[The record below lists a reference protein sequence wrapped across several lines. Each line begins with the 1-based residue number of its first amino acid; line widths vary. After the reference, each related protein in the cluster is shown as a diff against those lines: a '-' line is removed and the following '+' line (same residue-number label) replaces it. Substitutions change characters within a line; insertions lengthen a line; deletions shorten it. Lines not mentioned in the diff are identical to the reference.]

1 MRLLKE
7 KIEERRSKL
16 IDVMKILAKAFV
28 SMLTGEDLKKEVQKV
43 TLISRFP
50 AGTNAIGVITL
61 RDRFEPRLDD
71 LSESWDL
78 DGDVFAKV
86 RLINSETNLYE
97 DQIAKVKLP
106 CLKLPE
112 LNIPPY
118 NARDIRSIKNL
129 VSRYVSFKGARAY
142 NFSSYG
148 FEFLLTRECVN
159 AFKDKILS
167 FKVLETFT
175 FKDKDYLVVSCDEIN
190 EMINQKVKE
199 LNAEISVLK
208 SEFSEKK
215 KIEESQFRQG
225 VEVAGRILIDFDR
238 VIKELNI
245 VGLRSVEVEMDGAEI
260 YTGVLKNHLEFLSV
274 SVAEQIAKI
283 TKFKVES
290 IDESSLR
297 VVVSSSEIDTL
308 LLSEK
313 EAEAKTIS
321 NVAHDAGFEKKK
333 ISINE
338 IFRSPL
344 LIDGNNVVRHEETY
358 GWRVLKTL
366 LEWLNQN
373 NRPFHVYFDATIE
386 HLNIEPSGREFISAI
401 IKELEYVTKCPA
413 REEADKFILFNAEK
427 SGSHILSNDCFRDR
441 EAQYPWVNSQ
451 NDPAGINRIHKFIV
465 DTGHL
470 VIPDLGIFKEIS

>member
-1 MRLLKE
+1 M
-7 KIEERRSKL
+7 IVF
-16 IDVMKILAKAFV
+16 DVIKILAKAFV
-28 SMLTGEDLKKEVQKV
+28 SGAPEEYLKKEAQKE

-50 AGTNAIGVITL
+50 AGTNASGVITS
-61 RDRFEPRLDD
+61 DPRLDY
-71 LSESWDL
+71 LSESWNL
-78 DGDVFAKV
+78 YGDVFAKV

-118 NARDIRSIKNL
+118 NARDIRSVRNL
-129 VSRYVSFKGARAY
+129 VSRYVSLEKPRAY

-148 FEFLLTRECVN
+148 FEYLLTRECVN
-159 AFKDKILS
+159 AVKDKILS

-225 VEVAGRILIDFDR
+225 VEVNGRILFD
-238 VIKELNI
+238 KEINLNN
-245 VGLRSVEVEMDGAEI
+245 LNEVEVEIDDSEI
-260 YTGVLKNHLEFLSV
+260 YTGVLRNNLSGLPF
-274 SVAEQIAKI
+274 SVVKQIAEI

-297 VVVSSSEIDTL
+297 VVVSSSEIDSL
-308 LLSEK
+308 LLTEK
-313 EAEAKTIS
+313 EAESKTIS
-321 NVAHDAGFEKKK
+321 NVVHGVGFEKKK

-338 IFRSPL
+338 IFYAPL
-344 LIDGNNVVRHEETY
+344 LIDGSNVVRHEETY

-366 LEWLNQN
+366 LDWLNQN
-373 NRPFHVYFDATIE
+373 NLPFHVYFDASIE
-386 HLNIEPSGREFISAI
+386 HLKIEPSGKEFISAI
-401 IKELEYVTKCPA
+401 MKETEHVTKCPA

>member
-1 MRLLKE
+1 M
-7 KIEERRSKL
+7 IVF
-16 IDVMKILAKAFV
+16 DVIKILAKAFV
-28 SMLTGEDLKKEVQKV
+28 SGAPEEYLKKGAQKE

-50 AGTNAIGVITL
+50 AGTNAIGVIIL

-97 DQIAKVKLP
+97 DQIAKIKLP

-118 NARDIRSIKNL
+118 NARDIRSVRNL
-129 VSRYVSFKGARAY
+129 VSRYVSLEKARAWNY
-142 NFSSYG
+142 NFSFYG
-148 FEFLLTRECVN
+148 LEYLLTHECVN

-167 FKVLETFT
+167 FKVIETFT

-245 VGLRSVEVEMDGAEI
+245 VDLRSVDVELDGVEI
-260 YTGVLKNHLEFLSV
+260 YTGVLKNNLKNLSLSV

-283 TKFKVES
+283 RKFKVER

-297 VVVSSSEIDTL
+297 VVVSSSEIDSL

-313 EAEAKTIS
+313 EAESKTIS
-321 NVAHDAGFEKKK
+321 NVVHGAGFEKKK

-344 LIDGNNVVRHEETY
+344 LIDGNNIVRHEKTY

-386 HLNIEPSGREFISAI
+386 HLKIEPLGMEFISTI

-451 NDPAGINRIHKFIV
+451 NDSAGINRIHKFIV
-465 DTGHL
+465 DAGHL

>member
-1 MRLLKE
+1 MFIGMIKLVVHMIASISEASRSGIE
-7 KIEERRSKL
+7 KK
-16 IDVMKILAKAFV
+16 VA
-28 SMLTGEDLKKEVQKV
+28 QKG

-50 AGTNAIGVITL
+50 AGTNASGVITSDH
-61 RDRFEPRLDD
+61 RY
-71 LSESWDL
+71 L

-118 NARDIRSIKNL
+118 NARDIRSVRNL
-129 VSRYVSFKGARAY
+129 VSRYVSLEKARARNY
-142 NFSSYG
+142 NFSFYG
-148 FEFLLTRECVN
+148 LEYLLTHECVN
-159 AFKDKILS
+159 AFEDKILS
-167 FKVLETFT
+167 FKVIDPFT
-175 FKDKDYLVVSCDEIN
+175 FKDEHYLVVSCDEIN
-190 EMINQKVKE
+190 EMINQKVE
-199 LNAEISVLK
+199 DFNTEISVLK
-208 SEFSEKK
+208 SEFTEKK

-225 VEVAGRILIDFDR
+225 VEVNGLILLD
-238 VIKELNI
+238 KEINLNN
-245 VGLRSVEVEMDGAEI
+245 LNELEVEIDDAEI
-260 YTGVLKNHLEFLSV
+260 YTGVLRNNLTGLPFSV
-274 SVAEQIAKI
+274 VKQIAKI